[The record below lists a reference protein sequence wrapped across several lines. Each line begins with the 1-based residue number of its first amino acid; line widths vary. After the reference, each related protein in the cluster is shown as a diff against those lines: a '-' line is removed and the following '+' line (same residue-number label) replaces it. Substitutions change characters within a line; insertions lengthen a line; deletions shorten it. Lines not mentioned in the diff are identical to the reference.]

1 MRVLKHMRRNGMPGA
16 DLLRAMDLPDR
27 AWKLFDIVNI
37 RIEHADV
44 KAATILGGCGVTAAA
59 LLGLITGRPGHDVIL
74 LATAAVSGAFDLA
87 SAAFCCGVLW
97 PRRLRGK
104 LPESLIYFDHLA
116 RRPNLTETFQ
126 QLRSLLEDPES
137 LSGEIIKQVLATSR
151 VASMK
156 YDLLDRAMLFF
167 FAALVSLAATA
178 SIFALHRAGH
188 WL

>member
-1 MRVLKHMRRNGMPGA
+1 MRGA
-16 DLLRAMDLPDR
+16 GSPSATDLPDR
-27 AWKLFDIVNI
+27 AWKLFDVVNS

-44 KAATILGGCGVTAAA
+44 KAAAILGGCGVAAAA
-59 LLGLITGRPGHDVIL
+59 LLGLISHREGHDVIL
-74 LATAAVSGAFDLA
+74 FAAASVSGTFALA

-116 RRPNLTETFQ
+116 RKPDPPETFQ
-126 QLRSLLEDPES
+126 QLRALLEDPES
-137 LSGEIIKQVLATSR
+137 LSTEIVKQVLATSR

-167 FAALVSLAATA
+167 FGVLVSLAATA
-178 SIFALHRAGH
+178 SIFALHRSGY